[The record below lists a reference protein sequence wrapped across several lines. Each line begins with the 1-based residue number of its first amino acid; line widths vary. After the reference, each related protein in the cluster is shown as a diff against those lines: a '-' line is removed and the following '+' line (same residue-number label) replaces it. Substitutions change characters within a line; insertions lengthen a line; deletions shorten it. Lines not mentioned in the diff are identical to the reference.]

1 MNPARALF
9 ALLLALGGVLPAM
22 ARSQDTAPTSPTSLD
37 PALTGEQL
45 AARLIAQRPTTD
57 FTNHG
62 TLKIRGRDLGN
73 TNLPLVC
80 VTQVSGPDWTATYRA
95 GQATLVVTHP
105 DHAPARYS
113 LAIGGGPPRELL
125 RPDELTTAFAGSDFQ
140 VGDLGLDFFQWP
152 GQRILKRDV
161 HRSRGCII
169 LESSRPQP
177 PPGGY
182 AKVQAW
188 IDEETLGIVEA
199 EAYDAAGQEWK
210 DFYPKDFTKVNGTY
224 QVGTLVMKDELNG
237 SKTQLDFDFTE
248 LEK

>member
-1 MNPARALF
+1 MNPARAPF
-9 ALLLALGGVLPAM
+9 TLLLAAACVLSAL
-22 ARSQDTAPTSPTSLD
+22 ARSQDVAPAAPTSLD
-37 PALTGEQL
+37 PALTGQQL
-45 AARLIAQRPTTD
+45 AARLLAQRPAND

-80 VTQVSGPDWTATYRA
+80 ITQVSGPDWTAKYRA
-95 GQATLVVTHP
+95 GQTTLVITHP
-105 DHAPARYS
+105 DHSPARYF
-113 LAIGGGPPRELL
+113 LTTAGEPPRELT
-125 RPDELTTAFAGSDFQ
+125 RPDELATAFAGSDFQ

-169 LESSRPQP
+169 LESSRPNP

-199 EAYDAAGQEWK
+199 EAYDPTGQEWK
-210 DFYPKDFTKVNGTY
+210 DFYPKDFTKVNGAY
-224 QVGTLVMKDELNG
+224 QVGTLVMKDELSG

-248 LEK
+248 PEK